1 MRMGALNYLRGPG
14 AQQDYDHLN
23 LKPRECKPPL
33 GDAMVAEYIVLKI
46 SKKIHST
53 DMQPKNTQEASLL
66 QYFPYIC
73 FNPST
78 YL

>member
-33 GDAMVAEYIVLKI
+33 GDAMVAE
-46 SKKIHST
+46 
-53 DMQPKNTQEASLL
+53 
-66 QYFPYIC
+66 
-73 FNPST
+73 
-78 YL
+78 